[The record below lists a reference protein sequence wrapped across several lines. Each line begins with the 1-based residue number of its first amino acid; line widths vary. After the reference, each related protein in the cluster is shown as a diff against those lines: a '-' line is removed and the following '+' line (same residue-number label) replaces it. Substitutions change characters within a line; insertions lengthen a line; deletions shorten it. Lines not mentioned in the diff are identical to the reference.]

1 MTDQEIIEKYRDVF
15 SKYAR
20 DGIVDLDKR
29 LRHKF
34 AYQVYR
40 LEHVIKELGGNVP
53 PNRQSLY
60 YITLIQ
66 KGSGEKTV
74 GHFTFPIIK
83 NTLLIIPK
91 RVIHSSKYWSL
102 NCSGYVIMFNVDFFL
117 NNAFPRQLILNKKVF
132 KNSTK
137 PFLVLSGP
145 QEKKMKVI
153 FEHIIAEHEAQQP
166 AKSEMIAI
174 RILELLIQ
182 CDRFFTEAEALGK
195 EIIYN
200 PLTERFN
207 NLVEQHFTSQ
217 RSVSFYAG
225 ALHVHPN
232 HLNFISKKTNGLSAK
247 QVIDKR
253 ILQEAQYLLKSSYL
267 PVKETAHRLGFEN
280 TGYFSS
286 FFRKGAGV
294 SPMQYRDSVV

>member
-1 MTDQEIIEKYRDVF
+1 
-15 SKYAR
+15 
-20 DGIVDLDKR
+20 
-29 LRHKF
+29 
-34 AYQVYR
+34 
-40 LEHVIKELGGNVP
+40 
-53 PNRQSLY
+53 
-60 YITLIQ
+60 
-66 KGSGEKTV
+66 
-74 GHFTFPIIK
+74 
-83 NTLLIIPK
+83 
-91 RVIHSSKYWSL
+91 
-102 NCSGYVIMFNVDFFL
+102 MFNIDFFL
-117 NNAFPRQLILNKKVF
+117 NNAFPRELILNKKVF
-132 KNSTK
+132 KNSIK
-137 PFLVLSGP
+137 PFLVLSGR
-145 QEKKMKVI
+145 QEKMLTTI
-153 FEHIIAEHEAQQP
+153 FEQLIAEHQAQEP

-195 EIIYN
+195 EVIYN

-217 RSVSFYAG
+217 RSVAFYAD
-225 ALHVHPN
+225 ALHIHPN
-232 HLNFISKKTNGLSAK
+232 HLNFISKKTNGLGAK

-267 PVKETAHRLGFEN
+267 TIKEAAHQLGFEN

>member
-1 MTDQEIIEKYRDVF
+1 MTDQEIIEQYREIF
-15 SKYAR
+15 HKYAR

-34 AYQVYR
+34 AFQVHR
-40 LEHVIKELGGNVP
+40 LEHVIKELGGIVP
-53 PNRQSLY
+53 PNRQSQY
-60 YITLIQ
+60 YIAFIQ

-74 GHFTFPIIK
+74 GHFTFPIVK
-83 NTLLIIPK
+83 NTLLVIPK

-102 NCSGYVIMFNVDFFL
+102 HCSGYVVMFNIDFFL
-117 NNAFPRQLILNKKVF
+117 NNAFPRQLVLNKKVF
-132 KNSTK
+132 KNSIR
-137 PFLVLSGP
+137 PFLVLSGR
-145 QEKKMKVI
+145 QEKILKVI
-153 FEHIIAEHEAQQP
+153 FEHIIAEHRAEDP
-166 AKSEMIAI
+166 AKNEMIAI

-182 CDRFFTEAEALGK
+182 CERFFTEAEALGK
-195 EIIYN
+195 EIIYT

-207 NLVEQHFTSQ
+207 NLIEQHFTSE
-217 RSVSFYAG
+217 RSVAFYAN

-232 HLNFISKKTNGLSAK
+232 HLNAISKKANGLGAK

-267 PVKETAHRLGFEN
+267 TVKETAHRLGFEN

-294 SPMQYRDSVV
+294 SPMQYRDSVI